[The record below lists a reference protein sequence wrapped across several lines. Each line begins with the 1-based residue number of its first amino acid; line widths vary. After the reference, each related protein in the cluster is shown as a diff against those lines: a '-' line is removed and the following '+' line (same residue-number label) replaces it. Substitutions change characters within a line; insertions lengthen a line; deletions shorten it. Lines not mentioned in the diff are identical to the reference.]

1 MVKRVTIPF
10 PDDLHE
16 AIRLKAESEN
26 RSFVKQVQEA
36 AKLNVDASSKREGAR
51 STPAKQANP
60 SNP

>member
-26 RSFVKQVQEA
+26 RSFVKQIQEA
-36 AKLNVDASSKREGAR
+36 AKRNVGEVE
-51 STPAKQANP
+51 PP
-60 SNP
+60 SDGTSRPRVSA